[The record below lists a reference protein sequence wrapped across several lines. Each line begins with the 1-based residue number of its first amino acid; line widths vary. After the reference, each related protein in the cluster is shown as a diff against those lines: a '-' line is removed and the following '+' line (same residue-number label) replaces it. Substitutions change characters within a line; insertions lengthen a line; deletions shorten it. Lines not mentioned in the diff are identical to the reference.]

1 MKDEAERDKYYENVH
16 LEIKFEVDDVRKN
29 DEVHYL
35 VFQFICNF
43 DNLAFHGLGEED
55 EGENAVE
62 KNCQTKNHVVK
73 NKDATLVSQE
83 CHHSFEVGIG
93 VKKMVI
99 DRVEE
104 DC

>member
-43 DNLAFHGLGEED
+43 LNRKES
-55 EGENAVE
+55 
-62 KNCQTKNHVVK
+62 TI
-73 NKDATLVSQE
+73 T
-83 CHHSFEVGIG
+83 
-93 VKKMVI
+93 
-99 DRVEE
+99 
-104 DC
+104 